1 MKSQWTLD
9 EKLILNN
16 LQLITSYITINLKP
30 IDYGNI
36 RIFLKNFSKFDRAIG
51 LYILIFI

>member
-16 LQLITSYITINLKP
+16 LQLITSYIIVNLGS
-30 IDYGNI
+30 IDYDNI
-36 RIFLKNFSKFDRAIG
+36 RIL
-51 LYILIFI
+51 